1 MDSEILWYTS
11 RSTGA
16 VSLVLFSAVMVLGI
30 LTAGRKGSTFL
41 PRAAVLRLHRSLT
54 ITSMAF
60 LAIHIVT
67 AIADGYVS
75 LSFID
80 ALLPFRS
87 SWEPFW
93 IGLGTV
99 AVDLMLAIGITS
111 ALRRHLSP
119 FAWRAVHLSSYAMWP
134 IAILHGFGTSGGD
147 GTSLWM
153 IILDIV
159 CIAGVLTALA
169 VRLRPDRHPDSLAR
183 RSAETAHPRES
194 IGAGR

>member
-1 MDSEILWYTS
+1 MSTQILWYAS
-11 RSTGA
+11 RATGA

-30 LTAGRKGSTFL
+30 LTAGRKGSSFL

-67 AIADGYVS
+67 AISDGYVS
-75 LSFID
+75 LSFLD
-80 ALLPFRS
+80 AILPFRS
-87 SWEPFW
+87 AWEPMW

-99 AVDLMLAIGITS
+99 AVDLMLAVGITS
-111 ALRRHLSP
+111 ALRRRLSP
-119 FAWRAVHLSSYAMWP
+119 SAWKAVHLSSYAMWP
-134 IAILHGFGTSGGD
+134 IAVLHGFGTSGGD
-147 GTSLWM
+147 GTSPWM

-159 CIAGVLTALA
+159 CIAGVLGALA
-169 VRLRPDRHPDSLAR
+169 VRLRPDRHPDSVAR
-183 RSAETAHPRES
+183 QAATTAHPRES